1 LIRIATSFPFLGLVL
16 AVAVT
21 AQPATAELI
30 PVDGTVAIVNEDIIL
45 GSEIGGQ
52 IQFLFLLSQVDPAVI
67 EEAGGVAALAESI
80 LGDMVDSRLLL
91 QRADELDIAV
101 AKEEVDA
108 LAEENLAAFRA
119 SFASDGEFAAALAKF
134 GITEKSL
141 VKYYKKTLREQLII
155 RQLIDQE
162 IYPRIEIDEEEARDF
177 FESHESE
184 FAVPTVVDISEIVVA
199 KKATERS
206 AAAVRTLA
214 FDVKRRAEAGADFG
228 DLAREYS
235 AAPNAS
241 SGGDFSFKPGE
252 TYPELEAAVA
262 VLVPGRISEPIEM
275 TDGYWLAELV
285 GRDGEKYVTRI
296 IFLPLSITDA
306 DVSAARTKI
315 ERAYATLEK
324 GVSFEKVAEEYSE
337 EEGTAAAG
345 GRVGELG
352 LASLAHDF
360 PVISAELERLTPGEY
375 TDIVEREEGFYIVK
389 LNGKEEGYARGYED
403 ARDQVIDVLRSERIE
418 VELGD
423 YIQDIKEKSYIKTFQ
438 CPLGWFSGG

>member
-1 LIRIATSFPFLGLVL
+1 LFKMAGSIPFAALLV
-16 AVAVT
+16 AFASVT
-21 AQPATAELI
+21 QPAVAELI
-30 PVDGTVAIVNEDIIL
+30 PVDGTVAIVNDDIIL
-45 GSEIGGQ
+45 GSEVGEQ
-52 IQFLFLLSQVDPAVI
+52 VQFLLSQLDPGLV
-67 EEAGGVAALAESI
+67 EEAGGVGAITESVLA
-80 LGDMVDSRLLL
+80 DMIDNRLLL

-108 LAEENLAAFRA
+108 LAEENLTAFRA
-119 SFASDGEFAAALAKF
+119 NFGSDGEFLAALAEY

-141 VKYYKKTLREQLII
+141 MKYYKKNIREQLMI

-162 IYPRIEIDEEEARDF
+162 IYPKIEIDEEEARDF
-177 FESHESE
+177 FESHKSE

-199 KKATERS
+199 KKPTEKS
-206 AAAVRTLA
+206 AVAVRTLA
-214 FDVKRRAEAGADFG
+214 FDLKRRAEAGADFG

-275 TDGYWLAELV
+275 ADGYWLVELV
-285 GRDGEKYVTRI
+285 GRDGETYVTRI

-315 ERAYATLEK
+315 EQAYAALEK
-324 GVSFEKVAEEYSE
+324 GVLFEKVAEEYSE
-337 EEGTAAAG
+337 EEGTATAG

-352 LASLAHDF
+352 LESLAHDF
-360 PVISAELERLTPGEY
+360 PVISAELEHLTPGEY

-389 LNGKEEGYARGYED
+389 LNDKEEGYARGYED

-418 VELGD
+418 VELAD

-438 CPLGWFSGG
+438 